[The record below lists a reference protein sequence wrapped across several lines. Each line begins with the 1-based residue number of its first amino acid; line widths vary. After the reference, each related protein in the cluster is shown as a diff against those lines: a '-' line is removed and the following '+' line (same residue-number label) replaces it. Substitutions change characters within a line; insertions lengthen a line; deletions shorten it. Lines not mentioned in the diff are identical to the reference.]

1 MKNLIQ
7 ELQEITIKMSGDN
20 INQTQRNEI
29 KANANQGLKELL
41 VESGLQ
47 AVLVNGGVAF
57 EIKSASG
64 RKVKIVIDA
73 VIKNKLYDLETESQA
88 YIDTMNERAEKERI
102 KAERKAEKL
111 KEIGR

>member
-1 MKNLIQ
+1 
-7 ELQEITIKMSGDN
+7 MSGDN

-29 KANANQGLKELL
+29 KANANKGLQELL
-41 VESGLQ
+41 VENGLQ

-57 EIKSASG
+57 EIKSAVVV
-64 RKVKIVIDA
+64 KLKIVIDA
-73 VIKNKLYDLETESQA
+73 VIKNNLYNLETESQA

-102 KAERKAEKL
+102 KAEKKPKKL